1 MFCLNHRSIKVTLFS
16 EIHIKIISKISLTYH
31 QIAFPE
37 RTRDARS
44 LSRHS
49 SKSQASLDLDSLLTQ
64 KSPSRIDCIY
74 LIWTDSSDRP
84 DITDKNIV
92 FCFTAFPNFTPQSS
106 SYTVVNPS
114 GWQTRKC
121 ESVTSIHPRWQ
132 NQYFQPCFADKF
144 VTEIT
149 ILHEKSGN
157 ETIFITA
164 KNERLL

>member
-1 MFCLNHRSIKVTLFS
+1 M
-16 EIHIKIISKISLTYH
+16 ESKAWFTN
-31 QIAFPE
+31 P
-37 RTRDARS
+37 RS
-44 LSRHS
+44 LSS
-49 SKSQASLDLDSLLTQ
+49 SISTTLSSWSSNSFFSSIGNFLSLNA
-64 KSPSRIDCIY
+64 KSPSRIDCFY

-84 DITDKNIV
+84 DITGKNIV
-92 FCFTAFPNFTPQSS
+92 FCLTAFPNFTPQNS
-106 SYTVVNPS
+106 SYTVINLF
-114 GWQTRKC
+114 GWQTEKY